1 MTFGVVIKTAPLC
14 KLEAMSSGPYG
25 LIEIGLMSRVVL
37 MMMSGDYCD
46 CQDVSHRNRQ
56 RPSLS

>member
-1 MTFGVVIKTAPLC
+1 MTFGVVIKTAPQD
-14 KLEAMSSGPYG
+14 KLEAVRSGPYG
-25 LIEIGLMSRVVL
+25 LIEIGIISRAVL

-46 CQDVSHRNRQ
+46 CQDVSHRNKQ